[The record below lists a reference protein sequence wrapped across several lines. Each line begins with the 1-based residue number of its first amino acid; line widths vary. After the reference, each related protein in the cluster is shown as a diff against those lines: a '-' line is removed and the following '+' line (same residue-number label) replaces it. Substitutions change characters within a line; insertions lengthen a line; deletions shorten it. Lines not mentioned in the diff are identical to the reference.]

1 MGIGLSMFVEFN
13 YSQALG
19 LVLISLALFVALS
32 LTIKSYLYDWVKGL
46 GLNLFVFCFGI
57 GLHVSQKDILKPNH
71 FSKYKSEYLEV
82 RIKEPLL
89 ERKKSYKAL
98 AEVISTIDGIGNKQD
113 CMGKLAIYFQK
124 DSGISNGIHY
134 GDILWIKSNYK
145 EASPPQNPYEFN
157 YKRYLAFNNIYHQSY
172 LRGRD
177 FIKTGKTIK
186 YTLFDFSYKAQ
197 DYFKEVL
204 NQYVSSKTEVAVSQ
218 ALLYGDDDDI
228 DADVVK
234 AYSNTG
240 TLHVLA
246 VSGMHVG
253 IIFWIISK
261 LLLFLDKKRWGQLI
275 KAIISLVLL
284 WAYSLL
290 CGFSPSILRATV
302 MFSFMIIGKLSK
314 RDVNIYNT
322 LATSAF
328 VILIFDTNIIANVGF
343 QLSYLAVLGIV
354 TFQRRIYDWYTP
366 KYWLTDQIW
375 NIIAVSIAAQI
386 ATFPVGLLY
395 FHQFPFC
402 FLFSNLIIIPLT
414 TLILFLDIGLIVLS
428 FWDWAANILGFLSKW
443 LIIITNKIVVLVEE
457 LPYSYTNGIHI
468 SIVETILI
476 YLLILYLFF
485 WLIHIRHRYLSYAL
499 LLCAILSVYN
509 GYESFANLSQ
519 KSITF
524 YSIPKASAF
533 NIIQNGT
540 SNFYADSV
548 LINDEERFRFHVQQH
563 IWSQRVDMV
572 NKTSLDR
579 SYVMHLP
586 KRKLWVNRSKL
597 DLIDVAN
604 NDIVL
609 VTQET
614 FIDFNSISKAPEA
627 LFILSSDLSAQK
639 RQYFANK
646 LKELNILFVDLNET
660 GAHSIAL

>member
-1 MGIGLSMFVEFN
+1 MFAEFT
-13 YSQALG
+13 YSQAIIMLM
-19 LVLISLALFVALS
+19 LS
-32 LTIKSYLYDWVKGL
+32 LLVFWGISIFLKSYLLDWIKGL
-46 GLNLFVFCFGI
+46 SLNIFIFCFGI

-71 FSKYKSEYLEV
+71 FSKYKSQYIEI

-98 AEVISTIDGIGNKQD
+98 AEVISVIDSSGKEHTCIGN
-113 CMGKLAIYFQK
+113 LAIYFQK
-124 DSGISNGIHY
+124 DSGIFSNLCY
-134 GDILWIKSNYK
+134 GDLLLIKSNYK
-145 EASPPQNPYEFN
+145 EAAPPQNPYEFN

-172 LRGRD
+172 LRDND
-177 FIKTGKTIK
+177 FIKTGKSYK
-186 YTLFDFSYKAQ
+186 NVLFDFSYKAQ
-197 DYFKEVL
+197 YYFKDVL
-204 NQYVSSKTEVAVSQ
+204 NKYVSSKTEVAVSQ
-218 ALLYGDDDDI
+218 ALLYGYDDDI

-275 KAIISLVLL
+275 KAFISLILL

-302 MFSFMIIGKLSK
+302 MFSFMIIGKISK
-314 RDVNIYNT
+314 QNVNIYNT

-328 VILIFDTNIIANVGF
+328 VILVFDTNIIANVGF

-354 TFQRRIYDWYTP
+354 TFQKRIYVWYTP
-366 KYWLTDQIW
+366 TYWISDQIW
-375 NIIAVSIAAQI
+375 TIIAVSIAAQI

-414 TLILFLDIGLIVLS
+414 TIILFLDIGLIVFS
-428 FWDWAANILGFLSKW
+428 FWDWAAYILGFMSKW
-443 LIIITNKIVVLVEE
+443 LIIITNKIVMLVEDI
-457 LPYSYTNGIHI
+457 PYSYTNGIHI
-468 SIVETILI
+468 SIAETILI

-485 WLIHIRHRYLSYAL
+485 WLIQVKHNYLTNAL
-499 LLCAILSVYN
+499 VICFTICFYN
-509 GYESFANLSQ
+509 GYEQYINQSQ

-524 YSIPKASAF
+524 YNIPKANAF

-540 SNFYADSV
+540 ANFYADSV
-548 LINDEERFRFHVQQH
+548 LLNDEERFHFHVQQH
-563 IWSQRVDMV
+563 IWSKGVDKV
-572 NKTSLDR
+572 TKKR
-579 SYVMHLP
+579 IEHSYLIHLP
-586 KRKLWVNRSKL
+586 NRKLWINRKKIAL
-597 DLIDVAN
+597 KEVTN
-604 NDIVL
+604 NDIIL
-609 VTQET
+609 LTERT
-614 FIDFNSISKAPEA
+614 FVDFSKKNNASNA
-627 LFILSSDLSAQK
+627 LFILCSDLSIGK
-639 RQYFANK
+639 RNYLANK

-660 GAHSIAL
+660 GAHSIEI

>member
-1 MGIGLSMFVEFN
+1 MRE
-13 YSQALG
+13 
-19 LVLISLALFVALS
+19 
-32 LTIKSYLYDWVKGL
+32 
-46 GLNLFVFCFGI
+46 
-57 GLHVSQKDILKPNH
+57 
-71 FSKYKSEYLEV
+71 
-82 RIKEPLL
+82 
-89 ERKKSYKAL
+89 
-98 AEVISTIDGIGNKQD
+98 
-113 CMGKLAIYFQK
+113 
-124 DSGISNGIHY
+124 NG
-134 GDILWIKSNYK
+134 
-145 EASPPQNPYEFN
+145 
-157 YKRYLAFNNIYHQSY
+157 
-172 LRGRD
+172 
-177 FIKTGKTIK
+177 FIKTGKSYK
-186 YTLFDFSYKAQ
+186 NALLDFSYKAQ

-204 NQYVSSKTEVAVSQ
+204 NKYVSSKTEVAVSQ
-218 ALLYGDDDDI
+218 ALLYGYDDDI

-275 KAIISLVLL
+275 KAIISITLL

-354 TFQRRIYDWYTP
+354 TFQKRIYDWYTP
-366 KYWLTDQIW
+366 TYWITDQIW
-375 NIIAVSIAAQI
+375 TITAVSIAAQI

-428 FWDWAANILGFLSKW
+428 FWDWAASVLGFVTKW
-443 LIIITNKIVVLVEE
+443 LIMVTNKIVMLVEDI
-457 LPYSYTNGIHI
+457 PYSYTNGIHI
-468 SIVETILI
+468 SITETILI
-476 YLLILYLFF
+476 YILILYVFF
-485 WLIHIRHRYLSYAL
+485 WLIHIKHRYLTYAL
-499 LLCAILSVYN
+499 LLCFTISVYN
-509 GYESFANLSQ
+509 GYESFANHSQ

-524 YSIPKASAF
+524 YNIPKATAF
-533 NIIQNGT
+533 NIIQNGNA
-540 SNFYADSV
+540 NFYADSV

-563 IWSQRVDMV
+563 IWSQGVDKV
-572 NKTSLDR
+572 DKTSIQH
-579 SYVMHLP
+579 SYIIHLP
-586 KRKLWVNRSKL
+586 DRKIWINRKQL
-597 DLIDVAN
+597 NLKDVAKK
-604 NDIVL
+604 DIIL
-609 VTQET
+609 ITQRT
-614 FIDFNSISKAPEA
+614 FVDFSEVSKAPEA
-627 LFILSSDLSAQK
+627 LFILSSDLSARK

>member
-1 MGIGLSMFVEFN
+1 MFVEFT
-13 YSQALG
+13 YLQAFIMM
-19 LVLISLALFVALS
+19 LISISIFGGLS
-32 LTIKSYLYDWVKGL
+32 LLLKSYLLDWLKGL
-46 GLNLFVFCFGI
+46 SLNLFIFCFGI
-57 GLHVSQKDILKPNH
+57 GLHVAQKDILKPNH
-71 FSKYKSEYLEV
+71 FSKYKSEYLLL

-98 AEVISTIDGIGNKQD
+98 AEVISAFDSAGNQQT
-113 CMGKLAIYFQK
+113 CIGKLAIYFQK
-124 DSGISNGIHY
+124 DSNIFSNIHY
-134 GDILWIKSNYK
+134 GDILLIKSNYK

-172 LRGRD
+172 LQDND
-177 FIKTGKTIK
+177 FIKTGKSDKNI
-186 YTLFDFSYKAQ
+186 LFDFSYKAQ

-204 NQYVSSKTEVAVSQ
+204 NKYVSSKTEVAVSQ
-218 ALLYGDDDDI
+218 ALLYGYDDDI
-228 DADVVK
+228 DADLMK

-261 LLLFLDKKRWGQLI
+261 LLLFLDKKRSGQLI

-302 MFSFMIIGKLSK
+302 MFSFMIIGKLKK

-328 VILIFDTNIIANVGF
+328 VILVFDTNIIANVGF

-354 TFQRRIYDWYTP
+354 TFQKRIYDWYTP
-366 KYWLTDQIW
+366 TYWITDQIW
-375 NIIAVSIAAQI
+375 TIIAVSIAAQV
-386 ATFPVGLLY
+386 ATFPVGFLY

-414 TLILFLDIGLIVLS
+414 TIILFLDIGLMVLS
-428 FWDWAANILGFLSKW
+428 FWDWAASILGFITKW
-443 LIIITNKIVVLVEE
+443 LIILTNKIVMLVED

-468 SIVETILI
+468 SIAETILI
-476 YLLILYLFF
+476 YVLILYVFF
-485 WLIHIRHRYLSYAL
+485 WFIHIKHQYLTYAL
-499 LLCAILSVYN
+499 LLCLTISVYN
-509 GYESFANLSQ
+509 GYESFANQTQ
-519 KSITF
+519 KNITF
-524 YSIPKASAF
+524 YNIPKATAF

-540 SNFYADSV
+540 ANFYADSV

-563 IWSQRVDMV
+563 IWSQGVDKV
-572 NKTSLDR
+572 DKTTIQD
-579 SYVMHLP
+579 SYIMQLTD
-586 KRKLWVNRSKL
+586 RKLWINRGPLNLKDVSK
-597 DLIDVAN
+597 
-604 NDIVL
+604 NDIIL
-609 VTQET
+609 LTQGT
-614 FIDFNSISKAPEA
+614 FVDFNDLSKSPEA
-627 LFILSSDLSAQK
+627 LFILSSDLSARK

-660 GAHSIAL
+660 GAYSIAL

>member
-1 MGIGLSMFVEFN
+1 MFVEFG
-13 YSQALG
+13 YIEAL
-19 LVLISLALFVALS
+19 LLLS
-32 LTIKSYLYDWVKGL
+32 LSLILYLGVSWLIKSYDKDWLKGAC
-46 GLNLFVFCFGI
+46 LNVLLFCFG
-57 GLHVSQKDILKPNH
+57 LSMHVSQKDILKPNH
-71 FSKYKSEYLEV
+71 FSKNKSEYLLV

-98 AEVISTIDGIGNKQD
+98 AEVTFIIDSFGREHTCIGN
-113 CMGKLAIYFQK
+113 LSIYFQK
-124 DSGISNGIHY
+124 DSGIFSSLQY
-134 GDILWIKSNYK
+134 GDLLLIKSNYK
-145 EASPPQNPYEFN
+145 EAAPPQNPYEFN
-157 YKRYLAFNNIYHQSY
+157 YKRYLAFNNIYHQCY
-172 LRGRD
+172 LQEND
-177 FIKTGKTIK
+177 FIKTGKSDK
-186 YTLFDFSYKAQ
+186 NALFDFSYKAQ

-204 NQYVSSKTEVAVSQ
+204 NKYVSSKTEVAVSQ
-218 ALLYGDDDDI
+218 ALLYGYDDDI

-302 MFSFMIIGKLSK
+302 MFSFMIIGKLKK

-328 VILIFDTNIIANVGF
+328 VILVFDTNIIANVGF

-354 TFQRRIYDWYTP
+354 TFQKRIYEWYTP
-366 KYWLTDQIW
+366 KYWITDQIW
-375 NIIAVSIAAQI
+375 TITAVSIAAQL

-414 TLILFLDIGLIVLS
+414 TVILFLDIGLIVLS
-428 FWDWAANILGFLSKW
+428 FWDWGASILGCISKW
-443 LIIITNKIVVLVEE
+443 FIMITNKIVMFVEA

-468 SIVETILI
+468 SIAETILI

-485 WLIHIRHRYLSYAL
+485 WFIHIKHRYLTYTL
-499 LLCAILSVYN
+499 LIGCILAFYN
-509 GYESFANLSQ
+509 GYESYATQSQ

-524 YSIPKASAF
+524 YHIPKSTAF
-533 NIIQNGT
+533 NIIHNNIA
-540 SNFYADSV
+540 SFYVDSS
-548 LINDEERFRFHVQQH
+548 LMNDEERFRFHVQQH
-563 IWSQRVDMV
+563 IWSLNVDQV
-572 NKTSLDR
+572 NKKRIDN
-579 SYVMHLP
+579 SYIIHLP
-586 KRKLWVNRSKL
+586 ERKLWLSRNKL
-597 DLIDVAN
+597 DLKDLAKNDV
-604 NDIVL
+604 VL
-609 VTQET
+609 VSQKT
-614 FIDFNSISKAPEA
+614 FIDFQAIKQAPEV
-627 LFILSSDLSAQK
+627 LFILSSDLSARK

-646 LKELNILFVDLNET
+646 LKELNILFVDLSEI
-660 GAHSIAL
+660 GAYTLTL